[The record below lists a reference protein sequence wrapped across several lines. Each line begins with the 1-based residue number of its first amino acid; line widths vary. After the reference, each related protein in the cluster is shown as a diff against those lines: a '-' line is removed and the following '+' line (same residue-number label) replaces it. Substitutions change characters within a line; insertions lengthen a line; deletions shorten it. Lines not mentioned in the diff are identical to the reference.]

1 MWVTSKP
8 KSPTH
13 PIQARP
19 ELPRDQSHWLP
30 NSCPARSYWSSR
42 RPREPERNTRHQR
55 SGSATAT
62 SKIRKET
69 WLASDQPRPT
79 NRHDTHLK
87 LIWKRFE
94 WKQVKQTRPGH
105 ITNNQTEVKQATSA
119 QRKYNHT
126 CDTPSWTC
134 YKFLEE
140 VQSVTSRACEKLI
153 GKSAEHNIKSVWEVL
168 WRSAERNIQIV
179 LEVARKK
186 CRAQHQ
192 DCVRQ
197 EDVPRTLH
205 MTLIHHPTPSTERDR
220 VRKSRGETEKHTK
233 AGVVLSPPANYICPE
248 KTSSY
253 LWYPLV

>member
-1 MWVTSKP
+1 M
-8 KSPTH
+8 
-13 PIQARP
+13 PINALSSNDQWNCGKWIYINRGHSQAKA
-19 ELPRDQSHWLP
+19 SH
-30 NSCPARSYWSSR
+30 
-42 RPREPERNTRHQR
+42 PERVSNYLEKYRKI
-55 SGSATAT
+55 T
-62 SKIRKET
+62 SWACYK
-69 WLASDQPRPT
+69 
-79 NRHDTHLK
+79 N
-87 LIWKRFE
+87 LIWKCFE
-94 WKQVKQTRPGH
+94 WKHVKEAMPGH

-119 QRKYNHT
+119 RRKYNHT

-197 EDVPRTLH
+197 EHVPRTLH

-233 AGVVLSPPANYICPE
+233 AGVVLSAASQLHLPRENIII
-248 KTSSY
+248 
-253 LWYPLV
+253 LVIPLSLGWV